1 MSKAL
6 SSKTIKLA
14 DLKGMSSTPQLKK
27 YVETLTPFM
36 PSDPNAVVGTMEIRE
51 EAGMPVLHFIPE
63 LKLINILRPKL
74 TDKPEEP
81 EL

>member
-1 MSKAL
+1 
-6 SSKTIKLA
+6 
-14 DLKGMSSTPQLKK
+14 
-27 YVETLTPFM
+27 M